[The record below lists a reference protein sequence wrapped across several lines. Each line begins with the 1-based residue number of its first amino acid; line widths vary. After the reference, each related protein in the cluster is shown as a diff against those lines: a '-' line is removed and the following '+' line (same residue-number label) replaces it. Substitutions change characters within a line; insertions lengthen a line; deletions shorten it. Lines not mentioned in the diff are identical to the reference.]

1 MTPIAPLITDFLR
14 NYLPVERGYSPHT
27 CDSYAYAFRLLFLF
41 AAERLGSRPSQL
53 HLEHLDAPLIVA
65 FLTHF
70 EVDRGGS
77 PASRNV
83 RLAAVKAFMRYI
95 EFRHPAALD
104 QARQILAIPSKR
116 HAQPLVRHLTMDEID
131 RTTGM
136 VLSKPSRFLDGI
148 PRDILTPVMLMEDD
162 DEDDAWRA
170 RRKRS
175 W

>member
-53 HLEHLDAPLIVA
+53 HLEHLDASLIVA

-83 RLAAVKAFMRYI
+83 RLA
-95 EFRHPAALD
+95 
-104 QARQILAIPSKR
+104 Q
-116 HAQPLVRHLTMDEID
+116 
-131 RTTGM
+131 
-136 VLSKPSRFLDGI
+136 
-148 PRDILTPVMLMEDD
+148 
-162 DEDDAWRA
+162 
-170 RRKRS
+170 
-175 W
+175 